1 LNVNRRI
8 LVVLGL
14 TPLVC
19 LLCGMILWAGAVYL
33 APPPQEYMEVERGLD
48 EARQARESLR
58 VGMTRAETR
67 PILAK
72 AWVTYSCYAGKSELY
87 LFGIH
92 DPQRAGIV
100 TLQFD
105 REGEGAVV
113 TQVGDVEDYQI
124 HLYEECASYGK

>member
-14 TPLVC
+14 LLLVC
-19 LLCGMILWAGAVYL
+19 FLCGVVLLAGAVYL
-33 APPPQEYMEVERGLD
+33 APPPQEYMEVERGLG

-72 AWVTYSCYAGKSELY
+72 AWITYSCDSRTFEVS

-92 DPQRAGIV
+92 DPQRAGV
-100 TLQFD
+100 VVLRFD
-105 REGEGAVV
+105 REGEDALV
-113 TQVGDVEDYQI
+113 TQVADVENYQI
-124 HLYEECASYGK
+124 HLYEDCPSYGR